1 MREYNGNIAQWNF
14 EKFKSIAKELYRVT
28 KDGGVVVWIVAD
40 ETSKGSESGTSF
52 RQALYFK
59 ECGFKLYDTMIWYK
73 QLSGAIGSMKR
84 YENTFEYMFVLSKGM
99 PKTTNIIK
107 DKKNKNCGKVLHG
120 TVRQR
125 DGGLKPRGNANGSKK
140 TAEYGRR
147 HNVWSIYPERR
158 NKTIHP
164 AVFPEQLARDHIIS
178 WSNEGDIV
186 LDCFMGSGTTGLACI
201 DTNRHFVGIE
211 LDDTYYEIAKQRI
224 DNAVFSLQ

>member
-1 MREYNGNIAQWNF
+1 M
-14 EKFKSIAKELYRVT
+14 YRVT

-40 ETSKGSESGTSF
+40 ETNRGSESGTSF

-84 YENTFEYMFVLSKGM
+84 YENTFEYMFVFSKGM
-99 PKTTNIIK
+99 PKATNIIK
-107 DKKNKNCGKVLHG
+107 DKPNKTSGTVLHG
-120 TVRQR
+120 TVRQK
-125 DGGLKPRGNANGSKK
+125 DGSLIPRGNGNGRKK

-158 NKTIHP
+158 NTTIHP
-164 AVFPEQLARDHIIS
+164 AVFPLQLAKDHIIT

-186 LDCFMGSGTTGLACI
+186 LDCFMGSGTTGVACAE
-201 DTNRHFVGIE
+201 TNRSFIGIE
-211 LDDTYYEIAKQRI
+211 LDDKYYEIAEQRI
-224 DNAVFSLQ
+224 NNAVFSLQ